1 MGSEYYYAVLAGK
14 NPGVYRTWPEC
25 QAQVKGFRNAQ
36 YKKFP
41 TMEEAQAFVDLR
53 EPTSNFKP
61 LEKEPKFQAT
71 RVSIFNQNKRET
83 PFTSNDPTPSVKILP
98 KRSREASNISSSD
111 SERPTKLQ
119 NTGLD
124 RKPTYAK
131 KEPYAVVY
139 TDGASSNNGKHHA
152 RAGYGVYWGDN
163 DARNVSARLK
173 GERQTNQR
181 AEAMAVL
188 HVLEDTKES
197 DTPLEIRTD
206 SQYVINA
213 VTTWYK
219 SWIKKDWIASNG
231 KEVQNRD
238 LFEPIVNL
246 VKSRKADVKFTY
258 VPGHSGFE
266 GNEKADQLAVAGAQL
281 EDWDVYDFNK
291 PTTLKI
297 ILIYTYAI

>member
-1 MGSEYYYAVLAGK
+1 MGSETYYAVMVGK
-14 NPGVYRTWPEC
+14 QPGVYKTWSEC
-25 QAQVKGFRNAQ
+25 QVQVKGFRNAQ

-41 TMEEAQAFVDLR
+41 TMEEAQAFVDLGA
-53 EPTSNFKP
+53 PTVNFKP
-61 LEKEPKFQAT
+61 PQQEPKFQAT
-71 RVSIFNQNKRET
+71 RVSIFDQNKRESL
-83 PFTSNDPTPSVKILP
+83 FTADDPAPTTKILP
-98 KRSREASNISSSD
+98 KRSRQSSSNSD
-111 SERPTKLQ
+111 NERPSKLQ

-163 DARNVSARLK
+163 DPRNVSARLK

-197 DTPLEIRTD
+197 DKPLEIRTD

-213 VTTWYK
+213 VTVWYK
-219 SWIKKDWIASNG
+219 SWVKRNWIATNG

-246 VKSRKADVKFTY
+246 MKSRKTDVKFTY

-281 EDWDVYDFNK
+281 EY
-291 PTTLKI
+291 
-297 ILIYTYAI
+297 

>member
-1 MGSEYYYAVLAGK
+1 MGSQYYYAVMNGK
-14 NPGVYRTWPEC
+14 KPGIYNTWPEC
-25 QAQVKGFRNAQ
+25 QAQVKGFKNAQ
-36 YKKFP
+36 FKKFA
-41 TMEEAQAFVDLR
+41 TMEEAQAFVDLGG
-53 EPTSNFKP
+53 PPANFNP
-61 LEKEPKFQAT
+61 PQPEPKFQAT
-71 RVSIFNQNKRET
+71 RVSIFHQNKRET
-83 PFTSNDPTPSVKILP
+83 PFSSNDSTPTTRVLP
-98 KRSREASNISSSD
+98 KRSREPSNSSSSNSD
-111 SERPTKLQ
+111 GERPSKLQ

-124 RKPTYAK
+124 RQPTYATN
-131 KEPYAVVY
+131 EPYTVVY

-163 DARNVSARLK
+163 DPRNVSARLK

-188 HVLEDTKES
+188 HVLRDTKQS
-197 DTPLEIRTD
+197 DKPLEIRTD

-213 VTTWYK
+213 K
-219 SWIKKDWIASNG
+219 NWIASNG

-238 LFEPIVNL
+238 IFEPIVDL

-281 EDWDVYDFNK
+281 QD
-291 PTTLKI
+291 
-297 ILIYTYAI
+297 

>member
-1 MGSEYYYAVLAGK
+1 MGSETYYAVMVGK
-14 NPGVYRTWPEC
+14 KPGVYNTWPEC

-41 TMEEAQAFVDLR
+41 TMEEAQAFVDLGG
-53 EPTSNFKP
+53 PTANFSQPKP
-61 LEKEPKFQAT
+61 EPKFQAT
-71 RVSIFNQNKRET
+71 RVNIFHQNNRES
-83 PFTSNDPTPSVKILP
+83 PFTSNDPTPATKILP
-98 KRSREASNISSSD
+98 KRSREPSKNAD
-111 SERPTKLQ
+111 GERPSKLQ

-124 RKPTYAK
+124 RKPSYTK
-131 KEPYAVVY
+131 KEPYTVVY

-163 DARNVSARLK
+163 DSRNVSARLK

-188 HVLEDTKES
+188 HVLKDTKDS
-197 DTPLEIRTD
+197 DKPLEIRTD

-213 VTTWYK
+213 ATVWYK
-219 SWIKKDWIASNG
+219 NWVKRSWIATNG

-246 VKSRKADVKFTY
+246 VKNRKADVKFTY

-281 EDWDVYDFNK
+281 ED
-291 PTTLKI
+291 
-297 ILIYTYAI
+297 

>member
-1 MGSEYYYAVLAGK
+1 MGSKYYYAVMIGK
-14 NPGVYRTWPEC
+14 EPGVYMTWPEC

-41 TMEEAQAFVDLR
+41 TMEEAQAFVDSGGPAVKFNPP
-53 EPTSNFKP
+53 EP
-61 LEKEPKFQAT
+61 EPKFQAT
-71 RVSIFNQNKRET
+71 RVSISSQNKRES
-83 PFTSNDPTPSVKILP
+83 PFASDDIIPITRILP
-98 KRSREASNISSSD
+98 KRSRESSNISSSNSH
-111 SERPTKLQ
+111 SERPSKFQ

-124 RKPTYAK
+124 RKPSYAK

-163 DARNVSARLK
+163 DPRNVSARLK

-188 HVLEDTKES
+188 RVLEDTKNS
-197 DTPLEIRTD
+197 DKPLEIRTD

-213 VTTWYK
+213 VTVWYK
-219 SWIKKDWIASNG
+219 NWVKKSWIASNG
-231 KEVQNRD
+231 REVQNRD

-246 VKSRKADVKFTY
+246 VKNRKADVKFTY

-266 GNEKADQLAVAGAQL
+266 GNEEADRLAVAGALL
-281 EDWDVYDFNK
+281 EN
-291 PTTLKI
+291 
-297 ILIYTYAI
+297 

>member
-1 MGSEYYYAVLAGK
+1 MGSEYFYAVMTGK
-14 NPGVYRTWPEC
+14 KPGVYKTWPEC

-41 TMEEAQAFVDLR
+41 TLEEAQAFVNLGG
-53 EPTSNFKP
+53 PTANFKP
-61 LEKEPKFQAT
+61 PEPEPKFQAT
-71 RVSIFNQNKRET
+71 RVSIYKQYDRESAFIPNDLT
-83 PFTSNDPTPSVKILP
+83 PATKIVS
-98 KRSREASNISSSD
+98 KRSRESSSTD
-111 SERPTKLQ
+111 SDRASKLQ
-119 NTGLD
+119 NTG
-124 RKPTYAK
+124 KPTRANK
-131 KEPYAVVY
+131 KSYTVVY
-139 TDGASSNNGKHHA
+139 TDGASSNNGKNHA

-163 DARNVSARLK
+163 DPRNVSARLK

-197 DTPLEIRTD
+197 DEPLEIRTD

-213 VTTWYK
+213 ATVWYK
-219 SWIKKDWIASNG
+219 NWVKRSWIATNG

-246 VKSRKADVKFTY
+246 VQNRKAEVKFTY

-266 GNEKADQLAVAGAQL
+266 GNEKADQLAVAGAL
-281 EDWDVYDFNK
+281 KKDWSFNWDIHLFK
-291 PTTLKI
+291 
-297 ILIYTYAI
+297 